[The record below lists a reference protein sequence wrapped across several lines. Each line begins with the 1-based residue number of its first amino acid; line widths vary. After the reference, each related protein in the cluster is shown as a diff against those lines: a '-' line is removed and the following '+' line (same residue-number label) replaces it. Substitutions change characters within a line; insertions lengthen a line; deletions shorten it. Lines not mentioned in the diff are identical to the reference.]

1 MRYVRINEWFWY
13 ISRMYHTVII
23 IRFVNAKIMEQE
35 NLDQMSDVNEPVEE
49 KYYDPDE
56 YRDNEEDN

>member
-1 MRYVRINEWFWY
+1 VVESELSFAKVEAKDLSIINL
-13 ISRMYHTVII
+13 VK
-23 IRFVNAKIMEQE
+23 NAMSKMEQE

-56 YRDNEEDN
+56 YRDNEEDR

>member
-1 MRYVRINEWFWY
+1 MESELSFAKVEAKDLSIINL
-13 ISRMYHTVII
+13 VK
-23 IRFVNAKIMEQE
+23 NAMSKMEQE

-56 YRDNEEDN
+56 YRDNEEDR